1 MKAFFVLAIIA
12 AVATI
17 VVAAVVFRSRA
28 ARDILFFVRR
38 IAFGYVIAMILLA
51 VFYAWRDGF

>member
-1 MKAFFVLAIIA
+1 MKAFVVLAILL
-12 AVATI
+12 AVATV

-28 ARDILFFVRR
+28 ARDILKFFRK
-38 IAFGYVIAMILLA
+38 IAFGYVIAMIILA